1 MKNCEFKEVSEME
14 ISSEKAQESLTE
26 IQATTRTVTKSLGAA
41 YASSILILWG
51 VIIVLGFLG
60 THLLISPELERWIWY
75 LWMSLVGMGSISTF
89 LICWRQYK
97 KGVPIKNPALAKAGW
112 RDLTFWLLLFAYLGI
127 WLRLVNH
134 WEGVQFNAF
143 ICTVIM
149 FAYVMMGL
157 YEPGARFLLWL
168 GLGATALILIGY
180 YLIPRDYYY
189 LWMAPAFGGALLGT
203 GVYLRY
209 RYK

>member
-1 MKNCEFKEVSEME
+1 MMD

-26 IQATTRTVTKSLGAA
+26 VEVTTKITTKSLAAA
-41 YASSILILWG
+41 YAGPILILWG
-51 VIIVLGFLG
+51 VVMVLGFLG
-60 THLLISPELERWIWY
+60 THLLSSPELEKWIWY
-75 LWMSLVGMGSISTF
+75 LWMSLVAIGSITTF
-89 LICWRQYK
+89 LICWRQYS

-112 RDLTFWLLLFAYLGI
+112 RDFAFWLLLFVYLGI

-134 WEGVQFNAF
+134 WQGVQLNAF
-143 ICTVIM
+143 VCTVIM

-157 YEPGARFLLWL
+157 YETGARFMLWL
-168 GLGATALILIGY
+168 GLGATALTLIGY
-180 YLIPRDYYY
+180 FLIPWDYYC
-189 LWMAPAFGGALLGT
+189 LWMAPAFGGSLLGT